1 MPKVVGV
8 RFREAGKIYQFDPL
22 NFKLEKGDHVIV
34 ETSQGTQIGNVVDEI
49 MEIPDELIKKSVK
62 PIIRIATQADIKKA
76 EGNKKKEKEA
86 FGICK
91 EKIKFR
97 KLEMELV
104 DVEYSFDE
112 SKIIFYFTAD
122 GRVDFRELV
131 KDLAGIFR
139 NRIELRQIGVRD
151 EAKMI
156 GGLGICG
163 RELCCCSFLN
173 NFVPVSIKMAKEQN
187 LSMNPSKISGACG
200 RLLCC
205 LKYEQE
211 AYEYANSKMPKPGTR
226 VMTND
231 GKGVVEEVDLLREF
245 VKVKLDKGDETDLSV
260 YKLEEINVIKKGC
273 QSSGKCPRNNRNQ

>member
-22 NFKLEKGDHVIV
+22 DFEFEKGDYVVV
-34 ETSQGTQIGNVVDEI
+34 ETSQGTQIGNVVDEVV
-49 MEIPDELIKKSVK
+49 EIPDKLLKNTVK
-62 PIIRIATQADIKKA
+62 PIVRVATQADIKKA
-76 EGNKKKEKEA
+76 EGNRKKEKDA
-86 FGICK
+86 FEICK

-104 DVEYSFDE
+104 DVEYVFDD

-205 LKYEQE
+205 LKYQQE
-211 AYEYANSKMPKPGTR
+211 AYEHANSKMPKTGTPVR
-226 VMTND
+226 QMTE
-231 GKGVVEEVDLLREF
+231 KG
-245 VKVKLDKGDETDLSV
+245 
-260 YKLEEINVIKKGC
+260 
-273 QSSGKCPRNNRNQ
+273 